1 MHRGDAGQEGR
12 ATRRVEDAVS
22 GRDHFVGQLL
32 CRIPLGTLCIGDLRD
47 IVLGPAE
54 HLGVVRALDEV
65 GNLRGETRGADGREV
80 CAAAEFA
87 EDSGQL
93 HRTAG
98 HVGDEWV
105 ALHRCVQA
113 ETVGVGRDVH
123 RVGRRDEGVE
133 IRDAGEFRTAK
144 VRAALEVCTPR
155 GTRGTL
161 GLRRLPCS
169 TDDSR
174 VEVSEIRGERRTV
187 TVAECATASE
197 HIELHA
203 VQAELLANGACLG
216 SEVEAVAGVTNKWAG
231 FGEERG
237 ERRFDGH
244 EPRIVRLS
252 DGPVGQTGS
261 VSPTDLLGLIASI
274 LSMLF
279 IWPQVFRV
287 YRNNTVEGLAP
298 LGALQGM
305 SGSILWS
312 IYGLSQSDMPLFGS
326 NLLLSIAIALLA
338 VAMTRHRILASST
351 LFLVVA
357 GILGVGFVAGS
368 VSTTLLGMLAFAVGA
383 LSVIPQTVK
392 VLRDPD
398 LQGVSVSSNSLLFVT
413 SCAWMS
419 YGVAIRDTLVWLP
432 NVLVI
437 PCSAIIVAKA
447 RAAQLQQ
454 ARANVPEHVS

>member
-1 MHRGDAGQEGR
+1 
-12 ATRRVEDAVS
+12 
-22 GRDHFVGQLL
+22 
-32 CRIPLGTLCIGDLRD
+32 
-47 IVLGPAE
+47 
-54 HLGVVRALDEV
+54 
-65 GNLRGETRGADGREV
+65 
-80 CAAAEFA
+80 
-87 EDSGQL
+87 
-93 HRTAG
+93 
-98 HVGDEWV
+98 
-105 ALHRCVQA
+105 
-113 ETVGVGRDVH
+113 
-123 RVGRRDEGVE
+123 
-133 IRDAGEFRTAK
+133 
-144 VRAALEVCTPR
+144 
-155 GTRGTL
+155 
-161 GLRRLPCS
+161 
-169 TDDSR
+169 
-174 VEVSEIRGERRTV
+174 
-187 TVAECATASE
+187 
-197 HIELHA
+197 
-203 VQAELLANGACLG
+203 
-216 SEVEAVAGVTNKWAG
+216 
-231 FGEERG
+231 
-237 ERRFDGH
+237 
-244 EPRIVRLS
+244 
-252 DGPVGQTGS
+252 

-338 VAMTRHRILASST
+338 VAMTRHRILTSST
-351 LFLVVA
+351 LFSVVA

-383 LSVIPQTVK
+383 LSVVPQTVK